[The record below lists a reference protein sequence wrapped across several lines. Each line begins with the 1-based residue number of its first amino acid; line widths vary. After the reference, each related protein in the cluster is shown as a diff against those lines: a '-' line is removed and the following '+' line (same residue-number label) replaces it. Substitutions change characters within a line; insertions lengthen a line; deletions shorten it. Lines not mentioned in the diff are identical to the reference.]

1 MNDDANAAGC
11 STSGIVTAGG
21 LTGISSDFSDIE
33 LIPTEGYSL
42 LARAKRYGRWW
53 MLKGLKEEYRGQL
66 VYRTLL
72 EKEFSILVEMQH
84 PGIVVATGLET
95 VRDFGL
101 CIVMEWIDGTTLK
114 EWLRGKHSRAEK
126 RDVALQLMQALAYVH
141 SKQTAHRDLKPS
153 NVLITRNGGQVKLI
167 DFGLSDTDQYDILK
181 QPAGSAG
188 YVSPEQRTVAKAD
201 VRNDVYSLGCLLSEL
216 RLGLVYAG
224 VVRRCRAKAERRYQ
238 SVTAVERAFR
248 RCARVRTMVVAVAVL
263 IAVGALADV
272 VIEQRNILVA
282 ENEAATR
289 KVDSLEMTMKTL
301 ASSVSRDN
309 ESRRA
314 VDRPITKRSD
324 SAVGGAKV
332 AESQEKRSKE
342 RQIDDLIRKGK
353 QELKRIVDEKH
364 FERIDNYEDYH
375 ASIMAITV
383 EIQDYINRYLKD
395 LSAELT
401 ETERAT
407 MFHALYDYYSVLTT
421 PLHNRQME
429 LVKKENPDSE

>member
-1 MNDDANAAGC
+1 MIEESNVADC

-21 LTGISSDFSDIE
+21 VTGISPYFTDIE
-33 LIPTEGYSL
+33 IIPTEGYSL

-72 EKEFSILVEMQH
+72 EKEFSILVDMQH
-84 PGIVVATGLET
+84 PGIVVATGMET
-95 VRDFGL
+95 VRDLGL

-114 EWLRGKHSRAEK
+114 EWLRGKHSRVEK
-126 RDVALQLMQALAYVH
+126 RDVALQLMEALAYVH

-153 NVLITRNGGQVKLI
+153 NVLITRNGRQIKLI

-188 YVSPEQRTVAKAD
+188 YVSPEQQAVAKAD
-201 VRNDVYSLGCLLSEL
+201 VRNDVYSLGCLLADL
-216 RLGLVYAG
+216 HLGMMYAG

-238 SVTAVERAFR
+238 SVAAVERAFR
-248 RCARVRTMVVAVAVL
+248 RCARVRTMAVAVAAL
-263 IAVGALADV
+263 IAVGAMVGV
-272 VIEQRNILVA
+272 VAEQRNTLVA
-282 ENEAATR
+282 ENEASKR

-301 ASSVSRDN
+301 ASSVSRVN

-314 VDRPITKRSD
+314 VEKSD
-324 SAVGGAKV
+324 SAARGAKA
-332 AESQEKRSKE
+332 AESQRYFEDKRAGE
-342 RQIDDLIRKGK
+342 QRINELIRKGK
-353 QELKRIVDEKH
+353 QGLKRIVDAGH

-375 ASIMAITV
+375 TSIVAATV
-383 EIQDYINRYLKD
+383 DMQKYINRYLKE

-401 ETERAT
+401 ETERST
-407 MFHALYDYYSVLTT
+407 IFHALYDYYSVLMT
-421 PLHNRQME
+421 PLSNRQME
-429 LVKKENPDSE
+429 LAKKENPDSK